1 MMVETASA
9 VRLDVNIMSKYLLE
23 AVVWKKDDSPVVFNE
38 NIFLTES
45 KGMYMANFR
54 IFFLVENFFDSELF
68 VE

>member
-1 MMVETASA
+1 
-9 VRLDVNIMSKYLLE
+9 MSKYLLE